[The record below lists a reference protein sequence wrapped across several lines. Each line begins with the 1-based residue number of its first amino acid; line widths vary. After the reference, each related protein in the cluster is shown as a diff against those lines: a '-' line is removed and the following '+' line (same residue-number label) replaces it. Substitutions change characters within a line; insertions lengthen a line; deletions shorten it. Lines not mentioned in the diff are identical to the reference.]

1 MNEPLSQSV
10 LVVDDDGT
18 FTQRLNRELSRK
30 GFEVRVAR
38 DGPTAIELGLEESP
52 EWAVVN
58 LRMPGAWGQRVVS
71 ELLSADPST
80 QVIVLTAYG
89 HIASALDAVKLGACD
104 YLQKPVT
111 AAEIL
116 AVMERVLIRDG
127 GTPGAPP
134 SREEVQRFR
143 HALEISSGDHRR
155 AAKMVGVHWRAL
167 RRVLGDAEDVSR

>member
-1 MNEPLSQSV
+1 MTEPLPQSV
-10 LVVDDDGT
+10 LIVDDDGT

-30 GFEVRVAR
+30 GFEVRVAQ
-38 DGPTAIELGLEESP
+38 DGATAIELGLEESP

-71 ELLSADPST
+71 NLRSADPST
-80 QVIVLTAYG
+80 QVIGLTAYG
-89 HIASALDAVKLGACD
+89 HIAAALDAVKLGACD

-116 AVMERVLIRDG
+116 AVMERVLLRDG
-127 GTPGAPP
+127 GTTGTSP
-134 SREEVQRFR
+134 SREDVQRFR
-143 HALEISSGDHRR
+143 HALEICSGDHRR

-167 RRVLGDAEDVSR
+167 RRALGDAQDVGR